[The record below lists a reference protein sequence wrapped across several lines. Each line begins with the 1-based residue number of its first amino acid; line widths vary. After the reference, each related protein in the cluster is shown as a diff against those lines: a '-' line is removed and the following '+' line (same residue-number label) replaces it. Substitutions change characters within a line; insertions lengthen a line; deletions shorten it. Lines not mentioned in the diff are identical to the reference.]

1 MAMLIVCE
9 KPKVAE
15 KVATALAEEGLERK
29 RKFNVNYFELKRGGK
44 KILVAPAVG
53 HLYTLKQESKG
64 YTYPVFDIDWV
75 ASWKVEKGA
84 KFTKEY
90 VQLLESLGKE
100 CDEFVNSCDF
110 DVEGSLIGANV
121 IRYACK
127 FKLEKAKRMK
137 FSALTTEDLVEAYEQ
152 MGPLDINNATA
163 GEARHILDWFWGI
176 NMSRALMAAIKS
188 AGTYKVMSI
197 GRVQGPALDMLA
209 KKEKDISAFKPEP
222 YWQLFAHASKVPF
235 LHVKERFF
243 AKAEAEASRS
253 NSEANKDNA
262 IIEKVS
268 RAEKKLPPNP
278 PFDLTSLQVE
288 AFKCF
293 GFSPAATLSH
303 AQTLYEAS
311 LISYPR
317 TSSQKLP
324 AKLNLPK
331 ILAKLSQN
339 HAYAEKARALVLAGK
354 FTPFEGKKEDPAHP
368 AIHPTGLAPGDV
380 GEREMKLY
388 DLIVKRFLACFAD
401 WAVREGMR
409 VDLGLG
415 PEKYYAGGARTI
427 SPGWIEYYAPYGR
440 FEEELLP
447 DFKEG
452 AKVKVSKIEMP
463 EKMTTPP
470 KRFTEASIIQAM
482 DKKNLGTKAT
492 RAVVIETLRKR
503 GYISGK
509 KNIEVTQFGLVVD
522 DTLQKH
528 CADILDEQLTRE
540 FEDLTDA
547 IADGKANEDDVIRE
561 GEGALTAILA
571 KFKKEEG
578 EIGRELVGTL
588 KEQRREES
596 TLGKCPLCGVG
607 ELRILRNRATGKQFV
622 GCSSY
627 PNCKRTYPLPQF
639 AFIIKTEKVCEPCKS
654 PIIIVRRKARR
665 DFEMCLDPN
674 CVTKANWGKPKASR
688 TVVIDSKTGK
698 PMEMP
703 AAPAAAAP
711 AQTQTTPATAPAA
724 APETAAPALTEK
736 PKPKRITK
744 KKVKAEK
751 KAGEAS
757 G

>member
-1 MAMLIVCE
+1 MLIVCE

-110 DVEGSLIGANV
+110 DIEGSLIGANV

-127 FKLEKAKRMK
+127 GKLEKAKRMK
-137 FSALTTEDLVEAYEQ
+137 FSALTQEDLVEAYET
-152 MGPLDINNATA
+152 MGPLDLSNATA
-163 GEARHILDWFWGI
+163 GETRHILDWFWGI
-176 NMSRALMAAIKS
+176 NMSRALMHAIRG

-209 KKEKDISAFKPEP
+209 KKEKDILAFKPAP

-235 LHVKERFF
+235 LHVKDRFF
-243 AKAEAEASRS
+243 VKAEAETAHA
-253 NSEANKDNA
+253 NSEANKNNA
-262 IIEKVS
+262 VIEKVA
-268 RAEKKLPPNP
+268 RTEKKLPPNP

-331 ILAKLSQN
+331 ILTKLSQN
-339 HAYAEKARALVLAGK
+339 HAYAEKAKALVLAGK
-354 FTPFEGKKEDPAHP
+354 FTPFEGKKEDSAHP
-368 AIHPTGLAPGDV
+368 AIHPTGLAPGGIGD
-380 GEREMKLY
+380 REMRLY
-388 DLIVKRFLACFAD
+388 DLIVKRFLACFAE

-409 VDLGLG
+409 VDLALG
-415 PEKYYAGGARTI
+415 PEKYYATGARTV
-427 SPGWIEYYAPYGR
+427 SPGWIDYYAPYGK

-452 AKVKVSKIEMP
+452 ERAKVTKIDMP

-482 DKKNLGTKAT
+482 EKKNLGTKAT

-503 GYISGK
+503 GYIGGT
-509 KNIEVTQFGLVVD
+509 KNIEVTQFGLTVHG
-522 DTLQKH
+522 TLEKH
-528 CADILDEQLTRE
+528 CPDIMDEQLTRE
-540 FEDLTDA
+540 FEELTDA
-547 IADGKANEDDVIRE
+547 IAEGKANEDDVIRE
-561 GEGALTAILA
+561 GEGALTIILA
-571 KFKKEEG
+571 KFKKEEA
-578 EIGRELVGTL
+578 EIGQELVGTL

-596 TLGKCPLCGVG
+596 TLGKCPTCPAG

-622 GCSSY
+622 GCSGY
-627 PNCKRTYPLPQF
+627 PNCRQTYPLPQF
-639 AFIIKTEKVCEPCKS
+639 ALVIKTEKICEPCKS

-665 DFEMCLDPN
+665 DFEMCLDPK
-674 CVTKANWGKPKASR
+674 CITKANWGKPKESR
-688 TVVIDSKTGK
+688 TVIVDAKTGK
-698 PMEMP
+698 PL
-703 AAPAAAAP
+703 ADQTAPAAAAQAP
-711 AQTQTTPATAPAA
+711 APATAA
-724 APETAAPALTEK
+724 APTEVAK
-736 PKPKRITK
+736 PKKTTRKKATK
-744 KKVKAEK
+744 KSAKVEVNAD
-751 KAGEAS
+751 A
-757 G
+757 